1 MSCCKYSSAYISDNK
16 TSIENVFI
24 NDFMIN
30 APDNCVKV
38 YLYGLYKCNN
48 PESLDNNL
56 TDMSRVLNI
65 SEEDIISAFMYW
77 EDLNLVQII
86 TKDPL
91 EVRFLPVKK
100 ASNQLKKFNVEKY
113 KSFNMKAQEILEKR
127 MITPTEY
134 QEYYYLIE
142 NKHIEP
148 DALLMIIK
156 YCVDIKSANIASS
169 YILTVAKNWIFDG
182 ILTCDLVEERL
193 LDLAR
198 NSEDIQQ
205 VLKTLGIRRKAS
217 EEEYSLYL
225 EWKNQLEISQDIILH
240 LAKKAKA
247 KGAGFNK
254 LDSLVSK
261 CYSLKLNSIIEIN
274 DYFDNLDYMFD
285 VAKTVCKNLG
295 LRYDNL
301 EVIVDNY
308 IAVWVNL
315 GFEVDAII
323 KIANYCFKF
332 SIRTLEGMNGKIN
345 QLFKLGLL
353 TSNSIDEYLDDL
365 AKNDDK
371 ILVILQK
378 LGIDR
383 CVNSNDRNMYRIWL
397 YTWQMSEDLIAY
409 ATDKSIGM
417 SMPIQYLNK
426 LLSTYYSKKITTV
439 EQAKEQENSKTQTKK
454 KDCEK
459 AKGGEY
465 SKQQLN
471 SLINNLFEVEI

>member
-1 MSCCKYSSAYISDNK
+1 
-16 TSIENVFI
+16 
-24 NDFMIN
+24 
-30 APDNCVKV
+30 
-38 YLYGLYKCNN
+38 
-48 PESLDNNL
+48 
-56 TDMSRVLNI
+56 
-65 SEEDIISAFMYW
+65 
-77 EDLNLVQII
+77 
-86 TKDPL
+86 
-91 EVRFLPVKK
+91 
-100 ASNQLKKFNVEKY
+100 
-113 KSFNMKAQEILEKR
+113 
-127 MITPTEY
+127 
-134 QEYYYLIE
+134 
-142 NKHIEP
+142 
-148 DALLMIIK
+148 
-156 YCVDIKSANIASS
+156 
-169 YILTVAKNWIFDG
+169 
-182 ILTCDLVEERL
+182 
-193 LDLAR
+193 
-198 NSEDIQQ
+198 
-205 VLKTLGIRRKAS
+205 
-217 EEEYSLYL
+217 
-225 EWKNQLEISQDIILH
+225 LH